1 MAKKRIRVAIN
12 GFRRIGR
19 AAFKIMLKKNKYEV
33 VAINDLASADSLAYL
48 LKHDTVYGLYPKKVL
63 AKGNDIYVNGK
74 KYQITAVPEP
84 KSEYVTGNAR
94 EVELVRHY
102 LTQTYLIKDQFD
114 SDHAARRIFFDEV
127 IRSEPAVAMW
137 VKNHSKLKGNRVT
150 TEVYYP
156 MVLITENL
164 QEHFPQKGRS
174 LNEIHQSHQFL
185 IGPQYD
191 VLSFEEKIAYNCKG
205 CDRGKPAWNMIS
217 KAIY

>member
-1 MAKKRIRVAIN
+1 MTLDLITDQDFIDFCTREY
-12 GFRRIGR
+12 GW
-19 AAFKIMLKKNKYEV
+19 KIEGP
-33 VAINDLASADSLAYL
+33 S
-48 LKHDTVYGLYPKKVL
+48 H
-63 AKGNDIYVNGK
+63 
-74 KYQITAVPEP
+74 TAVPEP

-191 VLSFEEKIAYNCKG
+191 VLSFEEKIAYVRKV
-205 CDRGKPAWNMIS
+205 DDVAYRFLEELAK
-217 KAIY
+217 